1 MTDHLFSKKKW
12 WSLFLKKGAFLKMQ
26 QVITL
31 KLNKEFKRAYFQGK
45 FKAHPLL
52 VTYRV
57 KNRAKTPR
65 IGITT
70 SKKIGCAVK
79 RNRARRVIMAAYR
92 MLLNEDPALFSSC
105 DYVFVARP
113 QTPDATSAEVM
124 RIMKKHVQVL
134 SHG

>member
-1 MTDHLFSKKKW
+1 
-12 WSLFLKKGAFLKMQ
+12 MQ
-26 QVITL
+26 KVITL

-45 FKAHPLL
+45 YKAHPLL

-57 KNRAKTPR
+57 KKRSKTSR

-79 RNRARRVIMAAYR
+79 RNRSRRVIMAAYR
-92 MLLNEDPALFSSC
+92 MLLKEDPAFFSSF

-113 QTPDATSAEVM
+113 QTPDATSIEVM

-134 SHG
+134 NRG